1 MKKNVR
7 RRPRATLRPAGR
19 GRWPLSGSRR
29 ATVLVLV
36 ASALVLL
43 VASASP
49 AATRAFASRFTD
61 NLKGN
66 FVFVG
71 NTILTCQ
78 DAVAACPGARDATG
92 GTLNN
97 NDFDMRLVDVDS
109 DGATFDSSQA
119 DLTLAAG
126 STIEFAGLYWGAD
139 TSAGT
144 NGVAA
149 PDASKLDTVLFTPPG
164 GSQTTVT
171 ATPPIDSSGTRY
183 QAFADVT
190 SLVSAAG
197 NGTYSVAD
205 VQAGTGQDRYGGWSL
220 VVVYS
225 NNAELS
231 RNVSVFDG
239 FQVVNSGNPVVTIPV
254 SGFLTP
260 TSGTVDTAL
269 GVVAYEGDRGF
280 TGDSLQLGPT
290 LATLTTMTDAQNPA
304 DNFFNSTISRLGTL
318 ITSKSPDYVNQF
330 GFDADVVNASGVLP
344 NGSNAAVMRLTT
356 GGETYFPGVVVF
368 ATQLFAPDLLTT
380 IAKSVTDLNGGAVL
394 PGDTLEYTVSFS
406 NVGTDGATNVVLDD
420 PLPAG
425 TTYVPGSL
433 QIVSG
438 ANAGAMTDAS
448 GDDQAEFGSGHVVF
462 RLGTGATS
470 SSGGVIAP
478 TEATSIRFRVTVDA
492 STPDGTVVSNAAG
505 LAYDAQ
511 TLGTAYSGPSPTAS
525 VTVTNRADL
534 SVTKT
539 ASPASYSPNKPLTY
553 TITVT
558 NGGPAAVVGAAVSDS
573 VPTPVLGFGWT
584 CSSGCSPSSGTG
596 NVSTSVSLAAG
607 ASAVITLTGTVPNGT
622 TGTLTNTA
630 TVAAPSGVTDP
641 NSGNNS
647 ATQTTSRAGSPPPP
661 PPPPPPPSPPS
672 TSPAS
677 QSADVS
683 ITKTG
688 PSTANLG
695 DTVSFTLTA
704 HNSGPNAAAAVV
716 VRDALPGELEYVS
729 ATAPSG
735 ASCSASGQAVQ
746 CTIASLGAS
755 ATVSITIQVK
765 VVGGAGG
772 SVTNVGTVSAT
783 TADPSSAN
791 NFSSVTVAIGSPPPP
806 TPTPKPPVTRRSPML
821 SLTKRWLAP
830 EVRAGETARVQI
842 TIRNTGRATAEN
854 VQVCDDGAEQ
864 LSFVAA
870 PDAYYRNGSACWRVV
885 KLAPGKRRTFT
896 AVVRVDRTA
905 KGKSIVNV
913 ATATASNSGA
923 VAPARAAIRLKP
935 ARGKGRP
942 GGVTG

>member
-1 MKKNVR
+1 MKRSVR
-7 RRPRATLRPAGR
+7 QRPV
-19 GRWPLSGSRR
+19 
-29 ATVLVLV
+29 VLTLV

-43 VASASP
+43 VASGSQ
-49 AATRAFASRFTD
+49 AAPRAFASRFSD
-61 NLKGN
+61 NMKGN

-78 DAVAACPGARDATG
+78 DAVVECPGARDATG

-149 PDASKLDTVLFTPPG
+149 PDASKFDTVLFTPPG

-190 SLVSAAG
+190 SLVSAGG
-197 NGTYSVAD
+197 NGTYTVAD
-205 VQAGTGQDRYGGWSL
+205 IQAGTGQDRYGGWSL

-225 NNAELS
+225 NSTELT
-231 RNVSVFDG
+231 RNVTVFDG

-260 TSGTVDTAL
+260 TSGSVDTAL

-318 ITSKSPDYVNQF
+318 ITAKSPNYVNQL
-330 GFDADVVNASGVLP
+330 GFDADVVDASGVLP

-380 IAKSVTDLNGGAVL
+380 IAKSVTDVNGGAVL

-406 NVGTDGATNVVLDD
+406 NVGTDSATNVVLDD
-420 PLPAG
+420 PIPAG

-433 QIVSG
+433 QVVTG
-438 ANAGAMTDAS
+438 ANTGTMTDAS

-478 TEATSIRFRVTVDA
+478 TEATSIRFQVTVDA
-492 STPDGTVVSNAAG
+492 STPDGTVVSNAAQ
-505 LAYDAQ
+505 LAYNAL
-511 TLGTAYSGPSPTAS
+511 TLGTAYNGPSPTAS
-525 VTVTNRADL
+525 VTVTDRADL

-558 NGGPAAVVGAAVSDS
+558 NGGPAAVAGASVSDT
-573 VPTPVLGFGWT
+573 VPTPVLGFNWT
-584 CSSGCSPSSGTG
+584 CPSGCSPSSGTG
-596 NVSTSVSLAAG
+596 NVSTSVSLASG
-607 ASAVITLTGTVPNGT
+607 ASAVITLTGTIPNGT
-622 TGTLTNTA
+622 TGTLTNTV

-641 NSGNNS
+641 NPGNNS

-661 PPPPPPPSPPS
+661 PPPPPSSSPSP
-672 TSPAS
+672 TSP
-677 QSADVS
+677 SADVS

-688 PSTANLG
+688 PSSANLG
-695 DTVSFTLTA
+695 DTVSFTLAA
-704 HNSGPNAAAAVV
+704 HNNGPNAAASVV
-716 VRDALPGELEYVS
+716 VRDTLPGELEYVS
-729 ATAPSG
+729 ATASG
-735 ASCSASGQAVQ
+735 GVACSASGQAVQ
-746 CTIASLGAS
+746 CTIATLSAS
-755 ATVSITIQVK
+755 STVSITVQAK

-772 SVTNVGTVSAT
+772 SVANVGTVSAT
-783 TADPSSAN
+783 TADPDSAN
-791 NFSSVTVAIGSPPPP
+791 NSSSVAVAIGSPPPP
-806 TPTPKPPVTRRSPML
+806 APTPKPKPPVTRRSPKL
-821 SLTKRWLAP
+821 FLNKRWLAP
-830 EVRAGETARVQI
+830 DVRAGETARVQI
-842 TIRNTGRATAEN
+842 TIRNSGRATAEN
-854 VQVCDDGAEQ
+854 VQVCDDGGKQ

-885 KLAPGKRRTFT
+885 ELAPGKSRTFI

-923 VAPARAAIRLKP
+923 VAPARASIRLKP